1 MSAWCKVENGVIVD
15 GPRAWENNTPPDST
29 WLPHRLADA
38 DHTINDN
45 FDGSVMIVGATEVVE
60 QKQYSPKSQAQI
72 DDEVSGIKSRAADA
86 VAVADAKLADS
97 SVENKAEWQ
106 SYKDAY
112 SALLNVT
119 ALSWDYYMPSEPV

>member
-1 MSAWCKVENGVIVD
+1 
-15 GPRAWENNTPPDST
+15 
-29 WLPHRLADA
+29 
-38 DHTINDN
+38 
-45 FDGSVMIVGATEVVE
+45 MIVGATEVVE

-72 DDEVSGIKSRAADA
+72 DDEVNGIKSRAADA